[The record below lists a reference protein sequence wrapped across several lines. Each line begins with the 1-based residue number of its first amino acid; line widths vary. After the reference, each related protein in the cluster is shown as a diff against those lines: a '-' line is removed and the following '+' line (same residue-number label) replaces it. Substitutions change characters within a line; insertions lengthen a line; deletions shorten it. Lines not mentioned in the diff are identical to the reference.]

1 MIAYQR
7 LPASGQEGTAAGV
20 NGIVDDIKNALTGGG
35 WFSMPKWVKSYWTT
49 IKDKIGALQ
58 ALGPQI
64 SSYQQRI
71 AIAQQKLFARG
82 TERDN
87 QLARSLDDEL
97 EKINDDLMKWWRVKG
112 YIDRYTPEWMGLDQN
127 IQAEKQGLGF
137 VPIILGAAAIAALAY
152 VVTTGMALYQDYQFK
167 VGLTQDVI
175 DQKISSGQAKDILSI
190 PGADNIITKT
200 LEKVGSGLGFGVPV
214 ALIVGAGLYVAFST
228 GLLNKLVNTLPF
240 GRST

>member
-87 QLARSLDDEL
+87 LLLSTTSL
-97 EKINDDLMKWWRVKG
+97 NHH
-112 YIDRYTPEWMGLDQN
+112 
-127 IQAEKQGLGF
+127 
-137 VPIILGAAAIAALAY
+137 
-152 VVTTGMALYQDYQFK
+152 
-167 VGLTQDVI
+167 
-175 DQKISSGQAKDILSI
+175 
-190 PGADNIITKT
+190 
-200 LEKVGSGLGFGVPV
+200 
-214 ALIVGAGLYVAFST
+214 
-228 GLLNKLVNTLPF
+228 
-240 GRST
+240 